1 MPTTITHSDQVVKVI
16 YLHLLRRDRPGD
28 QPPDPDDSMRRGP
41 GGAGEPG
48 KVRAR
53 RPRYRSVWFSPS
65 GEAPRRAWGRTGGT
79 APGDDDQA
87 GGKEETG
94 SPPPTSGLERPEGAA
109 RRPGVARAPADG
121 EGGLYCPE
129 GNIGRGQN
137 AAPNPAATR
146 GPPARAGG
154 AGRGGAGR
162 GIRIKSGIP
171 AGPQPPVSRR
181 VRPLGPNG
189 GW

>member
-1 MPTTITHSDQVVKVI
+1 MKKACRPPTEACPQRHDTHPHAV
-16 YLHLLRRDRPGD
+16 RRDRPGD
-28 QPPDPDDSMRRGP
+28 QPPGPDDSMRRGP

-109 RRPGVARAPADG
+109 RRPGVARTPADG
-121 EGGLYCPE
+121 EGGLCCPE

-137 AAPNPAATR
+137 AAPNLAQPGGRPLGQA
-146 GPPARAGG
+146 GQGG
-154 AGRGGAGR
+154 AGDPDKERHTGR
-162 GIRIKSGIP
+162 APGR
-171 AGPQPPVSRR
+171 AATAC
-181 VRPLGPNG
+181 
-189 GW
+189 